1 MPKAFPQSQFVSSFK
16 TSFTC
21 AFTLQI
27 SVSLFPLP
35 TLSLAVLSVL
45 ACLHVFSVCLCV
57 CVCVCLRAAVSLSVG
72 ATIVLD
78 FGKSLDFILLV

>member
-57 CVCVCLRAAVSLSVG
+57 CVCLRAAVSLSVG